1 MSLVFSNG
9 VKGVIVMMGN
19 YGNMF
24 GWGFGGGIMM
34 IIFWVAIILLVVWT
48 VKELAGKSGKES
60 SDSALEILRQRYAKG
75 EMSKE
80 EFETKKSE
88 LTK

>member
-1 MSLVFSNG
+1 
-9 VKGVIVMMGN
+9 MMGY

-24 GWGFGGGIMM
+24 SWGFGGGIMM

>member
-1 MSLVFSNG
+1 
-9 VKGVIVMMGN
+9 MMGY

-24 GWGFGGGIMM
+24 GLGGGIFML
-34 IIFWVAIILLVVWT
+34 IFWVAIILLIVWI
-48 VKELAGKSGKES
+48 VKEMADKSGKES

-75 EMSKE
+75 EISKD

-88 LTK
+88 LKK